1 MSRRNIRAFLSLLV
15 LLLAIGLP
23 GLALAHGGH
32 TGPSQTFTQDLGPY
46 EVAITIEIPSGA
58 PATLYLDVAPQRD
71 MGGTTL
77 RFRAAPR
84 GQSFERAAEAQIQ
97 PVAGVV
103 GLLYTELAV
112 DRMGDWELEVRADG
126 PEGSGSARIPFTIEA
141 PATAAGS
148 LGLLV
153 SLGGLVLMMVVSIL
167 TSVAAQRRG
176 RPWPGWLNWLIGQ
189 AMFACLIAAL
199 IFGAQQLSGAI
210 QSASAQS
217 NPAATVALGRP
228 HANMAVS
235 TKPAQPQAGQPSTLQ
250 LDLSDGSTGLPVEDL
265 VTHHDALLHLVVIS
279 ADGGY
284 YAHIHPPRSAPG
296 RFAIEF
302 TPDRTGRYTA
312 YAEIE
317 RRDSGTQVI
326 ARDFEV
332 AGSGAAPAVPSQG
345 LGARVA
351 GDLDVQVAASGELKA
366 GRQATLTFSFSQRG
380 QPLSDMQPW
389 LGMGGHLIARSADG
403 AIFAHVHAVG
413 PMAPGGVLNTGYSYG
428 PDIQFVYTFPAPGR
442 YQLWGQFRHANQV
455 LTVPLTLDVS

>member
-1 MSRRNIRAFLSLLV
+1 MPRRNIRAFLVLLA
-15 LLLAIGLP
+15 LLLAAGLP

-58 PATLYLDVAPQRD
+58 PAPLYLDVAPQRD
-71 MGGTTL
+71 MGGATL
-77 RFRAAPR
+77 RFRATPR
-84 GQSFERAAEAQIQ
+84 GQLFERAAEAQLQ

-153 SLGGLVLMMVVSIL
+153 SLGGLVLMMVTSIL

-189 AMFACLIAAL
+189 AMFACLVAAL

-217 NPAATVALGRP
+217 AATTV
-228 HANMAVS
+228 
-235 TKPAQPQAGQPSTLQ
+235 
-250 LDLSDGSTGLPVEDL
+250 
-265 VTHHDALLHLVVIS
+265 ALLHLVVIS

-284 YAHIHPPRSAPG
+284 YAHVHPPRSAPG

-302 TPDRTGRYTA
+302 APDRPGRYTA

-332 AGSGAAPAVPSQG
+332 GGGGAAPAVPSQG

-366 GRQATLTFSFSQRG
+366 GRQSTLTFSFSQRG

-389 LGMGGHLIARSADG
+389 LGMGGHLIARNTDG

-428 PDIQFVYTFPAPGR
+428 PDIQFVYTFPTPGR

-455 LTVPLTLDVS
+455 LTVPLVLDVS